1 MQLAGWRNQI
11 SNNALLNYL
20 LQSKHAPWKLFLK
33 CFYGCYSNGK
43 DVLAL
48 FHCFQDCYCYSNN
61 DVMCHVTKY
70 CNTIGPHCTV
80 RRDKACIRSS
90 PDPSLSCG
98 SGSGL
103 RDYHLNWSCIART
116 GNWKLRDSP
125 RTTPRFVSQPWRKK
139 SGSGLGPRPEIAI
152 SYIAVQNELIS
163 NMPQI
168 SFCTWPLGN
177 ISDTALAQMLY
188 RNYWPCANTITGTYR
203 KITPPR
209 AHKNGRLE

>member
-20 LQSKHAPWKLFLK
+20 LQSKHAPWKLFSK
-33 CFYGCYSNGK
+33 CFYGCCSSGK

-48 FHCFQDCYCYSNN
+48 FRCFQDCYYYSNN
-61 DVMCHVTKY
+61 DGMCHVTKY

-103 RDYHLNWSCIART
+103 RDYSRT
-116 GNWKLRDSP
+116 WCNFFQTSRRNSWW
-125 RTTPRFVSQPWRKK
+125 RFV
-139 SGSGLGPRPEIAI
+139 LT
-152 SYIAVQNELIS
+152 
-163 NMPQI
+163 
-168 SFCTWPLGN
+168 C
-177 ISDTALAQMLY
+177 
-188 RNYWPCANTITGTYR
+188 
-203 KITPPR
+203 ITPWQFLRILTKKANVKFLPVTKDEYS
-209 AHKNGRLE
+209 HKKNHAIFNVRHATF